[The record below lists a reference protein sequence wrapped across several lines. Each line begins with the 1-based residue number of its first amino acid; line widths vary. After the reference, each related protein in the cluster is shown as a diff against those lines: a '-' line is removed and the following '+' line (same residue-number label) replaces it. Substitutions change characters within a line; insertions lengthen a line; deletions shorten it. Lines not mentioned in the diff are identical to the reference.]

1 MIIESK
7 QQLLARTMESI
18 DRYILALW
26 IRGARLVNKRIR
38 REIADRKKNE
48 QPKESRP

>member
-7 QQLLARTMESI
+7 QQLLARTMLVI

-26 IRGARLVNKRIR
+26 RRGARIINARIM
-38 REIADRKKNE
+38 REIADRKGEAK
-48 QPKESRP
+48 P